1 LEEINMKHNHDQE
14 FNLTLGR
21 IMQRRRC
28 AEGLSRRGVLNLM
41 NETRSTQI
49 LSCYEF
55 GQKPVA
61 LPFIVRWCET
71 MGVSLEHLLDL
82 VHRDLSRDPWS
93 LSKI

>member
-1 LEEINMKHNHDQE
+1 MNRTHEPE

-21 IMQRRRC
+21 IMQRRRI
-28 AEGLSRRGVLNLM
+28 AEGLSRKGVLNLM

-71 MGVSLEHLLDL
+71 MGVSLDQLLEL
-82 VHRDLSRDPWS
+82 VERDMARDPWS
-93 LSKI
+93 LTA

>member
-1 LEEINMKHNHDQE
+1 MNRNHDPE

-21 IMQRRRC
+21 IMQRRRI
-28 AEGLSRRGVLNLM
+28 AEGLSRKGVLNLM

-71 MGVSLEHLLDL
+71 MGVSLEHLLEL
-82 VHRDLSRDPWS
+82 VHQDLSRDPWS
-93 LSKI
+93 SRKT

>member
-1 LEEINMKHNHDQE
+1 MRRNHDFE
-14 FNLTLGR
+14 FNLTLGK
-21 IMQRRRC
+21 IMERRRL
-28 AEGLSRRGVLNLM
+28 AEGLSRKGVLNLM
-41 NETRSTQI
+41 CDGRSTQI

-71 MGVSLEHLLDL
+71 MGVSLDQLLEL

-93 LSKI
+93 SSKT